1 MPQNAF
7 FLRTHDLLVSKKPM
21 QRHFFPTLHPLST
34 VIFATATVLVFVLL
48 RDSRF
53 NFHCYIHSVKQRL
66 LKNRPGSDTA
76 TSRDFLR
83 ERFKKGIHSCK
94 PASPNRPITL
104 EVEPRIAKQYKCHH
118 CCSCQNYRGKWMQGG
133 KKVSLRSFLADQKIA
148 SL

>member
-53 NFHCYIHSVKQRL
+53 NVHCYTQREATPTQESARKCAATTLKAFLEARSHNVSGKCARKITRRIHS
-66 LKNRPGSDTA
+66 S
-76 TSRDFLR
+76 
-83 ERFKKGIHSCK
+83 K
-94 PASPNRPITL
+94 PALLNRPIQSLIRSDLNHTP
-104 EVEPRIAKQYKCHH
+104 VYKVT
-118 CCSCQNYRGKWMQGG
+118 CQHLW
-133 KKVSLRSFLADQKIA
+133 F
-148 SL
+148 